1 MGPVMLPVFD
11 SSNAIHPL
19 PAVCRASSGSTKTH
33 ELGARQEDG
42 TFEVWICTKCG
53 LTDWYAVD
61 VNTALTVLSRTHGS
75 GVQLVDG
82 ESQTPYR

>member
-1 MGPVMLPVFD
+1 M
-11 SSNAIHPL
+11 
-19 PAVCRASSGSTKTH
+19 TH
-33 ELGARQEDG
+33 EHAPRQEQG
-42 TFEVWICTKCG
+42 TFEVWICTQCG

-61 VNTALTVLSRTHGS
+61 VNPTLDFLSRTYGS